1 MSVVKK
7 RREDMIE
14 NNLLM
19 VLDNIGASITSILST
34 LWGHF
39 VVLLMFILGYFSSIS
54 SMIHV
59 MLLLVIADAIFG
71 IAVSVRNKGV
81 GSIVSSKLRNT
92 LFKLFFYLLFMMFT
106 FLVEFQVTGIECIAP
121 KIIFAIISAVELWS
135 IASNALILSPKMPF
149 LRLFKKYLTKEI
161 GKKLDMTA
169 NEVEE
174 FLKKKKDTDEE

>member
-1 MSVVKK
+1 MGVNK
-7 RREDMIE
+7 REEYMIE

-19 VLDNIGASITSILST
+19 VLDNIGASIISVLST

-54 SMIHV
+54 NMIHV
-59 MLLLVIADAIFG
+59 MSLLVIADAIFG

-92 LFKLFFYLLFMMFT
+92 LFKLFFYLFFLVFT
-106 FLVEFQVTGIECIAP
+106 FLVEFQITGVECITP

-149 LRLFKKYLTKEI
+149 LRIFKKYLVQEI

-174 FLKKKKDTDEE
+174 FLNEKKESNEE